1 MCDEFMQYL
10 YPILDREFQLGLEQ
24 NDEQFNNQ
32 FKNCYEY
39 LDEIS
44 IPYDLY
50 NSISD
55 EVQQDFLGSHL
66 FDIRKIISFI
76 ALAKLYDFEVM
87 NTVFVHFA
95 KHHHETFFRL
105 TYQGRCMMNTDYSA
119 FIVYKYCCDK
129 ATSI

>member
-10 YPILDREFQLGLEQ
+10 YPILNREFQLGLQ
-24 NDEQFNNQ
+24 QDDEHFNYQ

-39 LDEIS
+39 LDEIT
-44 IPYDLY
+44 IPDDLY
-50 NSISD
+50 NTISD
-55 EVQQDFLGSHL
+55 EVQQDFVGSHV
-66 FDIRKIISFI
+66 FDKNKIISFI

-87 NTVFVHFA
+87 NTVFTHFA
-95 KHHHETFFRL
+95 KYHHDVFFKLTF
-105 TYQGRCMMNTDYSA
+105 QGKSMMNTDYSV